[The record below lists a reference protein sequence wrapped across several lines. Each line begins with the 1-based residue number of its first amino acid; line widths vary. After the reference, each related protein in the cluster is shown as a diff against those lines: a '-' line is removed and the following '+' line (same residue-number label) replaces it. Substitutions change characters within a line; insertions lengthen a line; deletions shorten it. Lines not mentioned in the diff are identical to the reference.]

1 MRSGLKTLSLN
12 IVIFLLNAFA
22 LIKSKISAAPN
33 LRRNFLIITPMIV
46 CFILGFIAGDSLR
59 PDVQILNQQLQFAQ
73 NNAEKS
79 LANQSDSITDVAT
92 QIAPSVDTQMAA
104 LSAITPEQVQQ
115 AIIPSTAAKAPQDP
129 QQHIADSRVSS
140 AKQER
145 VAEIQ
150 RGDTLVRLLIRN
162 GIGAKESYAIAR
174 SMGPVYNLRR
184 IKPGQAIT
192 LTFKNCDQGP
202 EFSELFLNT
211 SEGKNICIAKN
222 DSGIYVPTVT
232 ERSYVQDT
240 KYVEGVVKTTFLAA
254 TQSAGVPRNLISNVV
269 RSFSSDIN
277 FKKDIR
283 SGTKFCVLYETLT
296 DKETGDTKKGAI
308 LHASVQIGATTR
320 KIYRHKELNGQIRYV
335 DERGETVTKGGRMCQ
350 PVSYTRV
357 SSNFGMRFHPILK
370 CRKMHNGIDLAAP
383 HGRVV
388 KAPGPGRVIKACWMS
403 GYGKTVKIKHDNGLY
418 SLCGHL
424 SAITV
429 KQGQRVTMG
438 QQIGRVGKTGRA
450 TAPHVHFE
458 IRNSHDR
465 PINPRGVKSLQ
476 NTKLATKELQRF
488 RSGIRKL
495 NQQIESIRTQPGFN
509 GTGTYASKISTASSG
524 STVVEKTT

>member
-33 LRRNFLIITPMIV
+33 LRRNFFIIIPMIV

-59 PDVQILNQQLQFAQ
+59 PDVHILNKQLQLAQ
-73 NNAEKS
+73 NDPVTP
-79 LANQSDSITDVAT
+79 LTIQPDSVTDVAT
-92 QIAPSVDTQMAA
+92 QAAPSVDTQIAA
-104 LSAITPEQVQQ
+104 LAAITPEQVQQ
-115 AIIPSTAAKAPQDP
+115 AIIPSMTAKTIQDP
-129 QQHIADSRVSS
+129 QQQVTDSDVSS
-140 AKQER
+140 EKQER

-162 GIGAKESYAIAR
+162 GIGAKEAYAIAR

-184 IKPGQAIT
+184 IKPGQAVT

-211 SEGKNICIAKN
+211 TEGKNICISKN
-222 DSGIYVPTVT
+222 DSGAYVPKVT

-296 DKETGDTKKGAI
+296 DKETGDTKKGSI

-388 KAPGPGRVIKACWMS
+388 KSPGPGRVIKACWMS

-458 IRNSHDR
+458 IRNSRDR

-509 GTGTYASKISTASSG
+509 GTGTYANKISTASNG
-524 STVVEKTT
+524 ATVVEKTT